1 MREELSGRVRARVA
15 AGVVLLVVGAGS
27 AACGSGSTE
36 EPSDGSGTDTSSS
49 TGSSTGS
56 PSDVV
61 TIDIT
66 VSGGEITPNGAEVQ
80 VATGEEVELVVTAD
94 APGEIHVHSDP
105 ESEFS
110 YEGTGEP
117 ETFPLSIDRPGQV
130 EVESHTLDK
139 LIVKLVVS

>member
-1 MREELSGRVRARVA
+1 MRRELRRRFSVVA
-15 AGVVLLVVGAGS
+15 VLLVLATATAG
-27 AACGSGSTE
+27 CGSDSSDAD
-36 EPSDGSGTDTSSS
+36 EPAGT
-49 TGSSTGS
+49 G
-56 PSDVV
+56 DVA

-66 VSGGEITPNGAEVQ
+66 VSGGEITPNGDEVA
-80 VATGEEVELVVTAD
+80 VSTGQEIDLVVTAD

-105 ESEFS
+105 EHEFE

-117 ETFPLSIDRPGQV
+117 ETFPLTIDRPGQV